1 MKIKKIS
8 IHNFRSIKE
17 GTFNLENFSLL
28 IGENNSGKSNLIS
41 ALRTFYENDGAKYKE
56 SIDFLKFNTDD
67 NESWIEIEYLTTD
80 NEQSTLKEAY
90 KSKDKILKVRRYF
103 KATNPDIVK
112 SNQSNIYAY
121 VDGILSFENLFYG
134 AQNISQAKLGKVI
147 FIPEISKTEDN
158 LKLSGPSPFRDMVTF
173 VMKKSVKNSPA
184 YNELESAFENFNKN
198 FKEEYSK
205 DGFSLTE
212 LVKDI
217 NEQISQWEIKFGLNF
232 NPIKPEDMI
241 KNLLSHYFEDNNLKN
256 EQISINLFGQ
266 GLQRHLIYTLIKLSA
281 KYVDKKVEK
290 KKDFSPD
297 FTLILFEEPE
307 AFLHPSQQEQ
317 LNLSLKVIAQEE
329 DQQVICSTHSP
340 IFVSKNIRDLLSLIR
355 LNKVNGQT
363 KLYLLSK
370 NEIDSLFDENVGL
383 FKKINEIYNDPK
395 TNPQLKAK
403 IKEKFINVNDDIN
416 IKLEEESIRYFL
428 WFDSERAALFFA
440 KHIIIC
446 EGASEKI
453 FLDFLVSTK
462 WNELK
467 TRGVYLL
474 DSLGKFNFHRYMN
487 LFNKFGITHS
497 LLMDSDNNKDIQ
509 DIVNDF
515 ILNNKNGFTKEVY
528 SFPTD
533 LEDFLGI
540 QKPVKCRNDRKPL
553 NILSN
558 FHNNKIP
565 ETKISEL
572 KKVFE
577 KLL

>member
-1 MKIKKIS
+1 MKIKKIT
-8 IHNFRSIKE
+8 IHNFRSTKE
-17 GTFNLENFSLL
+17 ESFNLENFSLL
-28 IGENNSGKSNLIS
+28 IGENNSGKSNLIN
-41 ALRTFYENDGAKYKE
+41 ALRAFYENDGAKYKDN
-56 SIDFLKFNTDD
+56 IDFPKFNTDD
-67 NESWIEIEYLTTD
+67 NESWIELEYLTTD
-80 NEQSTLKEAY
+80 EEQTNLKNEY
-90 KSKDKILKVRRYF
+90 KSKDKVLKVRRYF
-103 KATNPDIVK
+103 KSSNAELVK
-112 SNQSNIYAY
+112 ADQSNIYAY
-121 VDGILSFENLFYG
+121 ESGVLSQSLFYG
-134 AQNISQAKLGKVI
+134 AKNISQAKLGKVI
-147 FIPEISKTEDN
+147 YIPEISKSEDN

-184 YNELESAFENFNKN
+184 YTELESSFENFNKK

-205 DGFSLTE
+205 DGFSLIE

-256 EQISINLFGQ
+256 EQVSINSFGQ

-317 LNLSLKVIAQEE
+317 LNLSLKVIAQED

-363 KLYLLSK
+363 KLYQLSK
-370 NEIDSLFDENVGL
+370 NEIDTLFDQNVGL

-403 IKEKFINVNDDIN
+403 IKEKFLDVNDDIN

-474 DSLGKFNFHRYMN
+474 DSMGKFNIHRYMN
-487 LFNKFGITHS
+487 LFNKFGISHS

-509 DIVNDF
+509 AIVNDF
-515 ILNNKNGFTKEVY
+515 IQKNQNGFTKGIY

-540 QKPVKCRNDRKPL
+540 QKPTKCRNDRKPL

-558 FHNNKIP
+558 FHNNKIA
-565 ETKISEL
+565 EVKITEL

>member
-41 ALRTFYENDGAKYKE
+41 ALRTFYENYGAKYKE

>member
-1 MKIKKIS
+1 MKIKKIT

-17 GTFNLENFSLL
+17 ESFNLENFSLL
-28 IGENNSGKSNLIS
+28 IGENNSGKSNLIN
-41 ALRTFYENDGAKYKE
+41 ALRAFYENDGARYRD
-56 SIDFLKFNTDD
+56 SIDFPKFDTDD
-67 NESWIEIEYLTTD
+67 NESWVEIEYLTT
-80 NEQSTLKEAY
+80 NEEQTNLKNEY
-90 KSKDKILKVRRYF
+90 KSKDKVLKVRRYF
-103 KATNPDIVK
+103 KSSNVELVK
-112 SNQSNIYAY
+112 ADQSNIYAY
-121 VDGILSFENLFYG
+121 ESGILSQNLFYG
-134 AQNISQAKLGKVI
+134 AKNISQAKLGKVI
-147 FIPEISKTEDN
+147 FIPEISKSEDN

-184 YNELESAFENFNKN
+184 YNKLESSFEDFNKN

-256 EQISINLFGQ
+256 EQVSINSFGQ
-266 GLQRHLIYTLIKLSA
+266 GLQRHLIYTLIKLSV

-329 DQQVICSTHSP
+329 DQQVVCSTHSP

-363 KLYLLSK
+363 KLYQLSN
-370 NEIDSLFDENVGL
+370 NEIDTLFDQNVGL
-383 FKKINEIYNDPK
+383 FKKINEIYNDPT

-403 IKEKFINVNDDIN
+403 IKEKFLDVNDDIN

-487 LFNKFGITHS
+487 LFNKFGISHS
-497 LLMDSDNNKDIQ
+497 LLMDSDNNMDIQ
-509 DIVNDF
+509 AIVNDF
-515 ILNNKNGFTKEVY
+515 IQKNKNSFTKEIY

-540 QKPVKCRNDRKPL
+540 QKPTKCRNDRKPL
-553 NILSN
+553 NVLSN
-558 FHNNKIP
+558 FHNNKIA
-565 ETKISEL
+565 EAKITEL
-572 KKVFE
+572 KNVFE

>member
-1 MKIKKIS
+1 MKIKKIT

-17 GTFNLENFSLL
+17 ESFNLENFSLL
-28 IGENNSGKSNLIS
+28 IGENNSGKSNVIN
-41 ALRTFYENDGAKYKE
+41 ALRAFYENDGAKYKD
-56 SIDFLKFNTDD
+56 SIDFPKFNTDD

-80 NEQSTLKEAY
+80 EEQTNLKNEY
-90 KSKDKILKVRRYF
+90 KSKDKVLKVRRYF
-103 KATNPDIVK
+103 KSSNAELVK
-112 SNQSNIYAY
+112 ADQSNIYAY
-121 VDGILSFENLFYG
+121 QSGILSQNLFYG
-134 AQNISQAKLGKVI
+134 AKNISQAKLGKVI
-147 FIPEISKTEDN
+147 FIPEISKSEDN

-184 YNELESAFENFNKN
+184 YNELESSFENFNKN

-256 EQISINLFGQ
+256 EQVSINSFGQ

-281 KYVDKKVEK
+281 KYVDKKLEK

-317 LNLSLKVIAQEE
+317 LNISLKLIAQEE

-363 KLYLLSK
+363 KLYQLNK
-370 NEIDSLFDENVGL
+370 NEIETLFDQNVGL
-383 FKKINEIYNDPK
+383 FKKINEIYNDPN
-395 TNPQLKAK
+395 TNQQLKTK
-403 IKEKFINVNDDIN
+403 IKDKFLDINDDIN

-453 FLDFLVSTK
+453 FLDFLLSTK
-462 WNELK
+462 WNDLK

-487 LFNKFGITHS
+487 LFNKFGISHS
-497 LLMDSDNNKDIQ
+497 LLMDSDNNEDIQ
-509 DIVNDF
+509 AIVNDF
-515 ILNNKNGFTKEVY
+515 IQKNKNGFTKGIY

-540 QKPVKCRNDRKPL
+540 QKPAKCRNDRKPL

-558 FHNNKIP
+558 FHNNKIT
-565 ETKISEL
+565 ETKITEL
-572 KKVFE
+572 KKVLE

>member
-1 MKIKKIS
+1 MKIKKIT

-17 GTFNLENFSLL
+17 ESFNLENFSLL
-28 IGENNSGKSNLIS
+28 IGENNSGKSNLIN
-41 ALRTFYENDGAKYKE
+41 ALRSFYENDVVKYKD
-56 SIDFLKFNTDD
+56 SIDFPKFNTDD
-67 NESWIEIEYLTTD
+67 NESWVEIEYLTTD
-80 NEQSTLKEAY
+80 EEQTNLKNEY
-90 KSKDKILKVRRYF
+90 KSKDKVLKVRRYF
-103 KATNPDIVK
+103 KSSNPELVK
-112 SNQSNIYAY
+112 AENSNIYAY
-121 VDGILSFENLFYG
+121 ENGILSQNQFYG
-134 AQNISQAKLGKVI
+134 ARNISQAKLGKVI
-147 FIPEISKTEDN
+147 FIPEISKSEDN

-184 YNELESAFENFNKN
+184 YNELESSFENFNKN

-217 NEQISQWEIKFGLNF
+217 NEQINQWEIKFGLNF

-256 EQISINLFGQ
+256 EQVSINSFGQ

-355 LNKVNGQT
+355 LNKVKGQT
-363 KLYLLSK
+363 KLYQLSK
-370 NEIDSLFDENVGL
+370 NEIDTLFDQNVGL

-395 TNPQLKAK
+395 TNPQLKVK
-403 IKEKFINVNDDIN
+403 IKEKFLDVNDDIN

-487 LFNKFGITHS
+487 LFNKFGISHS

-509 DIVNDF
+509 AIVNDF
-515 ILNNKNGFTKEVY
+515 IQKNKNGFTKGIY

-540 QKPVKCRNDRKPL
+540 QKPTKCRNDRKPL

-558 FHNNKIP
+558 FHNNKIV
-565 ETKISEL
+565 EAKITEL